1 MFPCANLNKFSIY
14 LPLVL
19 FLFFCKI
26 INIMLNSIFQTIP
39 QQPKTQTKIQ
49 NMFMAITAH
58 ASASAN
64 AL

>member
-1 MFPCANLNKFSIY
+1 
-14 LPLVL
+14 
-19 FLFFCKI
+19 
-26 INIMLNSIFQTIP
+26 MLNSIFQTIP

-49 NMFMAITAH
+49 NMFMAITAQ